1 MFKQIK
7 RLFGKTKKE
16 TESIQKVVYRNFK
29 EKRDIED
36 IMKEFSL
43 SKEEIITMIQDE
55 KKIRRGE

>member
-7 RLFGKTKKE
+7 RLFGKTEKE